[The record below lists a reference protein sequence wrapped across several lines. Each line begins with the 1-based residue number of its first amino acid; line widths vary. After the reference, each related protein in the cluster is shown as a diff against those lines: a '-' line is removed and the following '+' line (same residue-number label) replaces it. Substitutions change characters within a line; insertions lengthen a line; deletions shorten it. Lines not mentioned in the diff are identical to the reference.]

1 MDLGQT
7 QCCPSRMAI
16 VEVEQ
21 LRLELLVIE
30 IGETLGMRRDTCRT
44 WQLGWWRTGP
54 GVQRVIMLQTGGLQ
68 DLIDRTAP
76 GAAER
81 MLVRRD
87 AAIRTGKPAVV
98 AVDRNSRDRRDGRD
112 RTHSDA

>member
-7 QCCPSRMAI
+7 QRCASRTAI

-30 IGETLGMRRDTCRT
+30 IGETLGMRRDTWT
-44 WQLGWWRTGP
+44 WQLGWWPPGS
-54 GVQRVIMLQTGGLQ
+54 GVQRVILLQAGCLQ
-68 DLIDRTAP
+68 DLVDRTAP
-76 GAAER
+76 GAAKR

-87 AAIRTGKPAVV
+87 APIRTGKPAVV
-98 AVDRNSRDRRDGRD
+98 AVGGNRRDGRDGRD
-112 RTHSDA
+112 RTHNDA